1 MWNKIILSLLIFGLA
16 IANFVFVI
24 DTFAATES
32 TNYTIFA
39 DAFTAGG
46 SELSSST
53 LYGLQDSIGESII
66 SSTTNATTT
75 SSGTTPNYGI
85 KSGFRE
91 LYPDQSLTFS
101 ITGATVNLGTL
112 NTSNT
117 GNAANTI
124 TIATIATNG
133 FTITAT
139 GNKVSLTNADGD
151 TITAM
156 GATAVASVQD
166 TEQFGINLVDNATP
180 NVGSDPS
187 GTAPLGSA
195 ANQYNTADLFAW
207 ASGAT
212 IATSTS
218 AIGSTT
224 FTISYIG
231 NVGND
236 TEDGTYAMT
245 ITYAATANF

>member
-1 MWNKIILSLLIFGLA
+1 MWNKIIFFILILSLAGINL
-16 IANFVFVI
+16 VYVI
-24 DTFAATES
+24 DTLAVTSS
-32 TNYTIFA
+32 TGYIIFA

-46 SELSSST
+46 SDLSSST
-53 LYGLQDSIGESII
+53 LYGLQDSIGEAII

-75 SSGTTPNYGI
+75 SSTYGI
-85 KSGFRE
+85 KSGFQE

-101 ITGATVNLGTL
+101 IDSPSVNLGTL
-112 NTSNT
+112 NVASTGTSAHT
-117 GNAANTI
+117 VD
-124 TIATIATNG
+124 IATNATNG

-151 TITAM
+151 TITAI
-156 GATAVASVQD
+156 GATAVASTQD

-180 NVGSDPS
+180 NVGADPS

-212 IATSTS
+212 VATSTS

-231 NVGND
+231 NIGND
-236 TEDGTYAMT
+236 TEDGTYEMT
-245 ITYAATANF
+245 ITYAATSNF

>member
-1 MWNKIILSLLIFGLA
+1 MWNKIIFFILIFSLA
-16 IANFVFVI
+16 GINLVYVI
-24 DTFAATES
+24 DTFAVTSS
-32 TNYTIFA
+32 TGYIIFA

-46 SELSSST
+46 SDLSSST

-75 SSGTTPNYGI
+75 SSTYGI
-85 KSGFRE
+85 KSGFQE
-91 LYPDQSLTFS
+91 LYPDQSLTFF

-124 TIATIATNG
+124 TIATNATNG

>member
-1 MWNKIILSLLIFGLA
+1 MWNKIILLILILTLVGSTSAF
-16 IANFVFVI
+16 II
-24 DTFAATES
+24 DTFAATSS
-32 TNYTIFA
+32 TNYVIFA
-39 DAFTAGG
+39 DVFTAGG
-46 SELSSST
+46 SDLSSST
-53 LYGLQDSIGESII
+53 LYGLQDSIGEAII

-75 SSGTTPNYGI
+75 SDTYGI
-85 KSGFRE
+85 KSGFQE
-91 LYPDQSLTFS
+91 LYPDQFLTFS
-101 ITGATVNLGTL
+101 LPAGSTVNLGTL

-117 GNAANTI
+117 GTAANTI
-124 TIATIATNG
+124 AIATNATNG

-139 GNKVSLTNADGD
+139 GNTATLTSADGD

-156 GATAVASVQD
+156 GAIAVASVQD

-180 NVGSDPS
+180 NVGSDPA
-187 GTAPLGSA
+187 GTAPLGSV

-224 FTISYIG
+224 FTVSYIG
-231 NVGND
+231 NVAND
-236 TEDGTYAMT
+236 TEDGTYVMT

>member
-1 MWNKIILSLLIFGLA
+1 MWNKIIFFILIFSLA
-16 IANFVFVI
+16 GINLVYVI
-24 DTFAATES
+24 DTFAVTSS
-32 TNYTIFA
+32 TGYIIFA

-46 SELSSST
+46 SDLSSST

-75 SSGTTPNYGI
+75 SSTYGI
-85 KSGFRE
+85 KSGFQE

-124 TIATIATNG
+124 TIATNATNG

-139 GNKVSLTNADGD
+139 GNKASLTNADGD

-207 ASGAT
+207 AGSNT